1 MAPKISGESVMQ
13 ASLQSASRSE
23 ALAQE
28 LEDYRLQFLA
38 VSDDASELLASLSEE
53 QFNWSPRPG
62 VWSVAQCIDHLN
74 VTGRIYGAAIDE
86 KIAEGR
92 AQQRFSKGPFRHKWL
107 DKLFVRTLEPPVKQR
122 FKAPGQFAPQADQPL
137 DRVSAE
143 FMQVQE
149 QFLERLQ
156 NANGLDL
163 RRIKVTSPITRLLK
177 MTLLG
182 VFWMVVAHERRHLW
196 QARQLLRHENFP
208 QNRDNVS

>member
-1 MAPKISGESVMQ
+1 MNFSGGSVMQ
-13 ASLQSASRSE
+13 ASAQSASRSE

-28 LEDYRLQFLA
+28 LEEYRRQFMA
-38 VSDDASELLASLSEE
+38 VSDDASELLASLTEE
-53 QFNWSPRPG
+53 QFNWSPQPG
-62 VWSVAQCIDHLN
+62 VWSIAQCIDHLN
-74 VTGRIYGAAIDE
+74 VTGKIYGATIDE

-92 AQQRFSKGPFRHKWL
+92 AQQRFSNGPFHHKWL

-122 FKAPGQFAPQADQPL
+122 FKAPRQFVPQADQPL
-137 DRVSAE
+137 DKVSRE
-143 FMQVQE
+143 FMQLQE

-163 RRIKVTSPITRLLK
+163 RRIKVASPVIRLLK

-196 QARQLLRHENFP
+196 QARQLLRHEKFP
-208 QNRDNVS
+208 QNRDSLT